1 MSDNEHIVAHADAR
15 DGDGAPPAT
24 GHQVREQLE
33 LPLYHVAPPAMIGLT
48 PERLGTFQDSLRAP
62 IHRWFKYPAG
72 YSYRLVEALIEDYGL
87 DARSWLLDPFV
98 GSGTTSVV
106 AKQRGV
112 NSVGIEAHP
121 FVHWVAKVKCFW
133 EYEMGQLHRSIQKLL
148 THLYHMPHV
157 PGDESLNEF
166 PQLVRKCYS
175 GRNLWALKYIHDSIE
190 EHSPTPEIADFF
202 RLALTDTLRTASK
215 AGTGW
220 PYIAPSK
227 YHEKAERPALEVF
240 SQTVQ
245 GMYRDLV
252 TVLAKRRIADIE
264 TRLLLMDARQPY
276 PLESESIDLAVTSP
290 PYLNNYDYAD
300 RTRLEMYFWGWARS
314 WRDITEKV
322 RDKLIIAATTQIRRT
337 EFEENPISPAI
348 RTLEAQLYGELA
360 DKVGQLRERRLYK
373 GGKKSYDLMVAG
385 YFNDM
390 LLIIQQ
396 VYRVLKPYA
405 TFVMVLGDSA
415 PYGVYIPTEEYLGRL
430 ALAVGFRDYRVQNL
444 RERGG
449 KWGHNPQRHKVMLKE
464 GILWLRK

>member
-1 MSDNEHIVAHADAR
+1 MSTNERIVAST
-15 DGDGAPPAT
+15 GTGEENGVLPAAA
-24 GHQVREQLE
+24 HEVREQLA
-33 LPLYHVAPPAMIGLT
+33 LPLYPVAPPSAIGLT

-106 AKQRGV
+106 AKQWGV

-121 FVHWVAKVKCFW
+121 FVHWVAQVKCFW
-133 EYEMGQLHRSIQKLL
+133 EYDMTELHRSIQRLL
-148 THLYHMPHV
+148 THLHRMPDF
-157 PGDESLNEF
+157 PGEESLAEF
-166 PQLVRKCYS
+166 PPLVRKCYS
-175 GRNLWALKYIHDSIE
+175 DKNLWALKYIRDAIPGC
-190 EHSPTPEIADFF
+190 SPTPEIADFF

-252 TVLAKRRIADIE
+252 TVLAKRRIADVE

-276 PLESESIDLAVTSP
+276 PLEPESIDLAVTSP

-322 RDKLIIAATTQIRRT
+322 RNKLIIAATTQIRRT
-337 EFEENPISPAI
+337 EFEYDPISPAVHSLDP
-348 RTLEAQLYGELA
+348 RLYKELA
-360 DKVGQLRERRLYK
+360 DKVNELKERRLSK

-396 VYRVLKPYA
+396 VYRVLKPQA
-405 TFVMVLGDSA
+405 PFVMVLGDSA

-430 ALAVGFRDYRVQNL
+430 ALAIGFRDYRVQNL